1 MDGVIVDTEWLYLEM
16 EAKIASKRNI
26 PFSAEV
32 QERYCGV
39 PMKVMWR
46 DLISEYGI
54 DCTVEELCKE
64 ERKMLEDFLLKLFR
78 WSPFGIIEL
87 VLILLVLLVLIFVFW
102 LIFRR
107 RSSFSPSRPHSGQGP
122 ETAMDILKKRYAR
135 GEITRTEFEEMKRD
149 IL

>member
-1 MDGVIVDTEWLYLEM
+1 
-16 EAKIASKRNI
+16 
-26 PFSAEV
+26 
-32 QERYCGV
+32 
-39 PMKVMWR
+39 
-46 DLISEYGI
+46 
-54 DCTVEELCKE
+54 
-64 ERKMLEDFLLKLFR
+64 MLEDFLLKLFR